1 MRLKKRL
8 AVIEVLVD
16 INGSRKE
23 LKKIVIKIGGSVLG
37 TDECI
42 AKQAKWIDE
51 ISREVDTLHVVVSA
65 KKGVTDTLVKES
77 ISMPDA
83 QKAMHQIQGEIES
96 AKRLCK
102 ELKSIGADSKLIIQ
116 GTKEYPL
123 VGKGD
128 WLCGKLDICKSK
140 ERIHKLDHK
149 LCVISGFGAETETG
163 DIILLGRN
171 ATDLVAA
178 AIANLDNADAI
189 IYLKDTHGILSN
201 IKDKYSTIPRISA
214 EVLKRNIKENKWE
227 VLHPETL
234 DFLHQNII
242 GIVQKHTHPIGKQ
255 STIIH
260 GGDAKM
266 TGKTIRME
274 RIINR
279 DTGKSV
285 IIPLDHGVTIG
296 PCKGL
301 LEMGKTVDKVAQGG
315 ANAVLGH
322 VGLPLHGHR
331 GYGKDVGLILHL
343 SSSTTLA
350 PDPNTKVLTGSVE
363 QAVKFGADAVSVHI
377 NVGAKDEAKMLR
389 DLGCISQKCMEWG
402 MPLLAMMYPR
412 GPNIKDACDVAV
424 VKHAVRI
431 AAELGAD
438 IIKTNYTGSP
448 ETFKEVVDG
457 AMGVPVVIAGGAKG
471 GDMETL
477 KMVEGA
483 IKAGA
488 SGVAMGRNAFQHEN
502 PAKLVSAVCEIVHEG
517 KSAEEAIKVMTQ

>member
-1 MRLKKRL
+1 MILN
-8 AVIEVLVD
+8 V
-16 INGSRKE
+16 NGCRKD
-23 LKKIVIKIGGSVLG
+23 LKKIVVKIGGSVLG
-37 TDECI
+37 SDECI
-42 AKQAKWIDE
+42 ARQARWIQE

-65 KKGVTDTLVKES
+65 KKGVTDSLVAES
-77 ISMPDA
+77 ESMPDA
-83 QKAMHQIQGEIES
+83 QKARHQIQGEIES
-96 AKRLCK
+96 ARRLCR
-102 ELKSIGADSKLIIQ
+102 ELEMIGVDSKLIIQ

-128 WLCGKLDICKSK
+128 WLCGKLDLCRSK
-140 ERIHKLDHK
+140 ERMHKLDHK
-149 LCVISGFGAETETG
+149 LCVISGFGAETEDG
-163 DIILLGRN
+163 HVVLLGRN

-178 AIANLDNADAI
+178 VIANLCNADAI
-189 IYLKDTHGILSN
+189 IYLKDTHGILRD
-201 IKDKYSTIPRISA
+201 IGEKYSTIARVSA
-214 EVLKRNIKENKWE
+214 DVLKRNIKENKWE

-234 DFLHQNII
+234 DFLHPNII

-255 STIIH
+255 STIIY
-260 GGDAKM
+260 GGETKM
-266 TGKTIRME
+266 TGKNIRME

-279 DTGKSV
+279 DTGKCV

-296 PCKGL
+296 PSEGL
-301 LEMGKTVDKVAQGG
+301 LEMGKTVDKVAEGG

-322 VGLPLHGHR
+322 IGLPLHGHR
-331 GYGKDVGLILHL
+331 GYGKDVGLIMHL

-412 GPNIKDACDVAV
+412 GSNIKDPCDVAV

-471 GDMETL
+471 SDMETL

-488 SGVAMGRNAFQHEN
+488 CGVAMGRNAFQHEN
-502 PAKLVSAVCEIVHEG
+502 PTKLVRAVCEIVHEG

>member
-1 MRLKKRL
+1 MIMN
-8 AVIEVLVD
+8 VY
-16 INGSRKE
+16 GCRKE
-23 LKKIVIKIGGSVLG
+23 LKKIVVKIGGSVLG
-37 TDECI
+37 SDDSI
-42 AKQAKWIDE
+42 SKQAKWIQE
-51 ISREVDTLHVVVSA
+51 VSKEVDTLHVVVSA
-65 KKGVTDTLVKES
+65 KKGVTDCLVEES
-77 ISMPDA
+77 RSMPDK
-83 QKAMHQIQGEIES
+83 QKALHQIQGEIQS
-96 AKRLCK
+96 ARRLCS
-102 ELKSIGADSKLIIQ
+102 ELEKIGADSKLVIQ
-116 GTKEYPL
+116 GAKDYPL

-128 WLCGKLDICKSK
+128 WLCGRLDLQKSK

-149 LCVISGFGAETETG
+149 LCVISGFGAETEDG
-163 DIILLGRN
+163 DVVLLGRN
-171 ATDLVAA
+171 ATDLVAG
-178 AIANLDNADAI
+178 AIANLDNADAVV
-189 IYLKDTHGILSN
+189 YLKDTHGILKN
-201 IKDKYSTIPRISA
+201 VEDKYSTIPRISA
-214 EVLKRNIKENKWE
+214 EVLQKNIRENKWE
-227 VLHPETL
+227 VLHPDTL
-234 DFLHQNII
+234 DFLHPNII

-260 GGDAKM
+260 GGELKM
-266 TGKTIRME
+266 IGKGIRME
-274 RIINR
+274 RIISR

-296 PCKGL
+296 PSQGL
-301 LEMGKTVDKVAQGG
+301 LEMGKTVDKVAEGG

-322 VGLPLHGHR
+322 IGLSLHGHR

-412 GPNIKDACDVAV
+412 GPGIKDSYDVSV

-438 IIKTNYTGSP
+438 IIKTNYTGDP

-477 KMVEGA
+477 EMVEGA

-488 SGVAMGRNAFQHEN
+488 CGVAMGRNAFQHKS
-502 PAKLVSAVCEIVHEG
+502 PAKLVRAVCEIVHEG
-517 KSAEEAIKVMTQ
+517 KSAKEAMKVIQH